1 MTLVSGKWQ
10 ITVPVSAAA
19 TQLDVVFNNGSGT
32 WDNNSGADWHFSVQG
47 GQSGATWTIDG
58 TRDSDSTLIATSGES
73 LINMFKAWLEKYQP
87 ETNDCFDV
95 RVRALIDG
103 REPNDEAGWKRPKW
117 RRATYTIRFSELDD
131 ELSQLRR
138 LDPTAVAWAAGDDY
152 AIDYL
157 E

>member
-1 MTLVSGKWQ
+1 MPTTTPTTHRMHYAVFLTRQHAHHQSMPPPEPSV
-10 ITVPVSAAA
+10 VPVE
-19 TQLDVVFNNGSGT
+19 
-32 WDNNSGADWHFSVQG
+32 
-47 GQSGATWTIDG
+47 
-58 TRDSDSTLIATSGES
+58 TLIATSGES

-87 ETNDCFDV
+87 EANDCFDV
-95 RVRALIDG
+95 RVRALVDG

-138 LDPTAVAWAAGDDY
+138 LDSLALAWAAGNDGPY
-152 AIDYL
+152 AAVED